1 MDEQARYDRA
11 RKRVEELREFYR
23 HLVTYLVVNAFL
35 FVLNK
40 LTSPGHDW
48 FIWPLLGWGIGIVIH
63 AASVFG
69 IGRLWG
75 EGWEERKIQEIMD
88 KDRHGPRA

>member
-35 FVLNK
+35 FALNK